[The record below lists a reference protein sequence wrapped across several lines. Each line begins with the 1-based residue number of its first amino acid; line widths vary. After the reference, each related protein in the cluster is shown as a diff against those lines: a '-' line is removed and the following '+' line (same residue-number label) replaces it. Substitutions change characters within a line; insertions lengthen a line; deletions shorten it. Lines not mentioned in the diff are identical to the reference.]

1 MHPHSLVSGLMGR
14 AYYAVWPHL
23 RPGGHIGRLQ
33 AALRKRLSHQWD
45 SPEAVWQRQRDL
57 LNTLLDYAARN
68 VPYYHRLVEAG
79 RMPRRIERLEDLA
92 AVPVLTKDIIRR
104 EGDALL
110 ADSFP
115 RDQMH
120 RKATGGSSGS
130 PLHFW
135 NDQAAVFM
143 GNVGEAW
150 ATSVAGLRASD
161 SIASLWGA
169 ARFEPD
175 MGKDFK
181 DALKRLITN
190 RLVIDCFRMSEADLA
205 DANRRLGRFRPSG
218 LLGYAS
224 ALVEL
229 ASFLQRR
236 GLRPKY
242 PRKAIISAAETL
254 DGAARRT
261 LEAVFGVPV
270 FDRYGSREIGLIA
283 VECDRHSGLHVDCE
297 NVFAELDDDSGV
309 PGMQRILVTK
319 LHQFSMPFIRYAIE
333 DLAEGPLAPCPCGRG
348 YPVLRRILGRMTEIL
363 RKPDGGC
370 LPGELFPHL
379 LKDCG
384 IASYRVVQAQDY
396 SVDVA
401 MVRMPEQTPQQDE
414 HLRRII
420 GRHLGPDVPLTIRYV
435 EAIERS
441 ASGKLLPVISHAPKV
456 PAGMSQKV
464 RE

>member
-1 MHPHSLVSGLMGR
+1 MVRGAASWGYYSL
-14 AYYAVWPHL
+14 WPHL
-23 RPGGHIGRLQ
+23 RPRGYIGRL
-33 AALRKRLSHQWD
+33 AAAVREREGREWET
-45 SPEAVWQRQRDL
+45 PEAVWHRQKSR
-57 LNTLLDYAARN
+57 LNALFDSATRH
-68 VPYYHRLVEAG
+68 VPYYRRLAREG
-79 RMPRRIERLEDLA
+79 RMPLRIECPEDWA
-92 AVPVLTKDIIRR
+92 AMPVLTKDIIRR

-110 ADSFP
+110 ADNFP

-120 RKATGGSSGS
+120 RNATGGSSGS

-135 NDQAAVFM
+135 NDQTAVFM

-150 ATSVAGLRASD
+150 ATSVVGLKASD

-175 MGKDFK
+175 MGKDFG
-181 DALKRLITN
+181 DAMKHLITN

-205 DANRRLGRFRPSG
+205 DAHRRLSRFQPAG

-229 ASFLQRR
+229 ASFLQRH
-236 GLRPKY
+236 GFRPTY

-254 DGAARRT
+254 GDAARQT
-261 LEAVFGVPV
+261 LETVFGVPV

-283 VECDRHSGLHVDCE
+283 VECDRHAGLHVDCE
-297 NVFAELDDDSGV
+297 NVFVELDDDSGV
-309 PGMQRILVTK
+309 PGMQRIIITRLN
-319 LHQFSMPFIRYAIE
+319 QFSMPFLRYDIE

-348 YPVLRRILGRMTEIL
+348 YPVLRKILGRVTEIL

-384 IASYRVVQAQDY
+384 IASYRVVQNGDY
-396 SVDVA
+396 SLDIA
-401 MVRMPEQTPQQDE
+401 LVRTPDQTPEQDTR
-414 HLRRII
+414 LRRVIAD
-420 GRHLGPDVPLTIRYV
+420 HVGPSVAVVFRYV
-435 EAIERS
+435 DSIDRS
-441 ASGKLLPVISHAPKV
+441 ATGKLLPVISRAPKRV
-456 PAGMSQKV
+456 ARPG
-464 RE
+464 